1 MMQRTLSD
9 CSFLRMDFLCQT
21 LRYCTSTATA
31 ELCNNKRLT
40 DFPATFKPKDVE
52 QGWYDI
58 WQHNNYFTA
67 SRTARTRNDKHKE
80 KESKEAFSM
89 VLPPPNITGVLHLG
103 HALTVTIQDVLARW
117 HRMKGHPVLWIP
129 GLDHAGIATQAVV
142 ERMLRRTRNITR
154 NDMNR
159 AEFERLLWQ
168 WKTEKATIINQQLK
182 ALGATLD
189 WNREYFT
196 IDESHSAAVIETFV
210 RLNERNLLYRGRDL
224 VNWSPALRS
233 TISEIEVEDFVIDGK
248 TQLRLP
254 GHNDKVTVGQLIKLA
269 YPIKDSKEELIVAT
283 TRLETIFG
291 DVAIAVHPDDERYSS
306 YIGRQVLHP
315 IKETFIPVIAD
326 SSVKRDFGTGAVKIT
341 PAHDRLDYSIAKRH
355 DLPVIIVIDEAGN
368 MTDVCKEYKGLSRF
382 ITRERLINELST
394 RGIVKSVEDRHRMIL
409 PRCSRT
415 HDVIEYLPKEQWF
428 VRCTT
433 MARRAYEAVKN
444 GELRIDSSDSGHE
457 QLWYDWLENPRDWC
471 VSRQLWWGHRIPAYS
486 VNHGDNNN
494 NNSGDNDVF
503 PTSSISNTSWII
515 ARSEKEAYSR
525 AREKYGDTVSIHQD
539 PDVLDTWFSSAIIPF
554 VTLGWP
560 EHTKDMAKYYPLTL
574 METGHDIFLFWVARM
589 VMLSLEMTQNLPFRE
604 VLLHGVLCDANGKKM
619 SKSSGNV
626 ILPENIINGCNFE
639 ELNAQAKQNHAAGIL
654 SADELQRTLR
664 VNAKSYSAGIPDCG
678 ADALR
683 LSLCAR
689 NIKNR
694 TISFDID
701 DCRTSKYF
709 CNKIWQASKYILL
722 MRKNGEESKQNQQH
736 GDKEKKYLSSLDQWI
751 LSRLSWMVET
761 VNSAFAERNF
771 HKAIAAIRQF
781 LHYEF
786 CDLYMEGTKFGFRSD
801 NAAGH
806 SDTLAKCL
814 EVSLRLLAPITPYL
828 SDDLY
833 IRLVKK
839 NLPGFQS
846 VSSLLETSYPVPY
859 EFEHLRD
866 VVLEEKVCELV
877 NMINVIRSC
886 MANVSKKSNPEVNIL
901 VNNTHD
907 YDFYQENVNLIKG
920 VSRIWNVPIHLTES
934 FNDGNFHNE
943 TTRDNNDNGI
953 YTTRYI
959 HTNDCSLLIAVTDAS
974 MLEQIKKNIA
984 RKEKLEK
991 RNQEKVNFC

>member
-1 MMQRTLSD
+1 
-9 CSFLRMDFLCQT
+9 
-21 LRYCTSTATA
+21 
-31 ELCNNKRLT
+31 
-40 DFPATFKPKDVE
+40 
-52 QGWYDI
+52 
-58 WQHNNYFTA
+58 
-67 SRTARTRNDKHKE
+67 
-80 KESKEAFSM
+80 
-89 VLPPPNITGVLHLG
+89 
-103 HALTVTIQDVLARW
+103 
-117 HRMKGHPVLWIP
+117 MKGHPVLWIP

-142 ERMLRRTRNITR
+142 ERVLQHTRNITR
-154 NDMNR
+154 RDMDR
-159 AEFERLLWQ
+159 IEFEQLLWQ

-196 IDESHSAAVIETFV
+196 IDERHSTAVTETFV
-210 RLNERNLLYRGRDL
+210 RLNERNLLYRERDL

-233 TISEIEVEDFVIDGK
+233 TISEIEVEDFIINGK

-254 GHNDKVTVGQLIKLA
+254 GHDGKVTVGQLIKLA

-291 DVAIAVHPDDERYSS
+291 DVAIAVHPDDERYSK

-326 SSVKRDFGTGAVKIT
+326 SSVKRDFGTGVVKIT
-341 PAHDRLDYSIAKRH
+341 PAHDRSDYSIAKRH
-355 DLPVIIVIDEAGN
+355 CLPVISIIDEAGN
-368 MTDVCKEYKGLSRF
+368 MTDECKEFKGLSRF
-382 ITRERLINELST
+382 VTRERLVNELSA
-394 RGIVKSVEDRHRMIL
+394 RGIVRSVEDHHQMIL

-428 VRCTT
+428 VRCAA
-433 MARRAYEAVKN
+433 MAKRAYEAVKN
-444 GELRIDSSDSGHE
+444 GELKIDSSDDGIHE
-457 QLWYDWLENPRDWC
+457 QLWYDWLENTRDWC

-494 NNSGDNDVF
+494 DSGDNF
-503 PTSSISNTSWII
+503 FSSSSTNNISWII
-515 ARSEKEAYSR
+515 ARSEEEAYSQ
-525 AREKYGDTVSIHQD
+525 AREKYGDTVRIHQD

-560 EHTKDMAKYYPLTL
+560 KHTKDMAKYYPLTL
-574 METGHDIFLFWVARM
+574 METGHDIFIFWVARM
-589 VMLSLEMTQNLPFRE
+589 VMLSLEMTQNLPFKE
-604 VLLHGVLCDANGKKM
+604 VLLHGVLCDANNKKM

-626 ILPENIINGCNFE
+626 ILPENIMNGCSFE
-639 ELNAQAKQNHAAGIL
+639 ELNAQAKQNNAVGIL

-694 TISFDID
+694 TISFDMD
-701 DCRTSKYF
+701 DCRMNKYF

-722 MRKNGEESKQNQQH
+722 MAKNGEEI
-736 GDKEKKYLSSLDQWI
+736 KEDQKHEEKGKKYLNTLDQWI
-751 LSRLSWMVET
+751 LSRLSWMVDR

-786 CDLYMEGTKFGFRSD
+786 CDFYVEGTKFGFKSG

-806 SDTLAKCL
+806 FDTLTKCL

-833 IRLVKK
+833 TRLAKK

-846 VSSLLETSYPVPY
+846 VSSLLETSYPMSY
-859 EFEHLRD
+859 EFENFRD
-866 VVLEEKVCELV
+866 VVLEKEMCKLLNV
-877 NMINVIRSC
+877 IDVIRSC

-901 VNNTHD
+901 VNNVHD
-907 YDFYQENVNLIKG
+907 YDFYLENINLIKG
-920 VSRIWNVPIHLTES
+920 ASRIWNVPIHLTES
-934 FNDGNFHNE
+934 INDDDFHNKA
-943 TTRDNNDNGI
+943 TKDNYNSDDNSI
-953 YTTRYI
+953 YTIRYI
-959 HTNDCSLLIAVTDAS
+959 HTNDCALLIAVTDAS
-974 MLEQIKKNIA
+974 ILELIKKNIT
-984 RKEKLEK
+984 RKEKAKEK
-991 RNQEKVNFC
+991 

>member
-1 MMQRTLSD
+1 
-9 CSFLRMDFLCQT
+9 
-21 LRYCTSTATA
+21 
-31 ELCNNKRLT
+31 
-40 DFPATFKPKDVE
+40 
-52 QGWYDI
+52 
-58 WQHNNYFTA
+58 
-67 SRTARTRNDKHKE
+67 
-80 KESKEAFSM
+80 
-89 VLPPPNITGVLHLG
+89 
-103 HALTVTIQDVLARW
+103 
-117 HRMKGHPVLWIP
+117 
-129 GLDHAGIATQAVV
+129 
-142 ERMLRRTRNITR
+142 
-154 NDMNR
+154 
-159 AEFERLLWQ
+159 
-168 WKTEKATIINQQLK
+168 
-182 ALGATLD
+182 
-189 WNREYFT
+189 
-196 IDESHSAAVIETFV
+196 
-210 RLNERNLLYRGRDL
+210 
-224 VNWSPALRS
+224 
-233 TISEIEVEDFVIDGK
+233 
-248 TQLRLP
+248 
-254 GHNDKVTVGQLIKLA
+254 
-269 YPIKDSKEELIVAT
+269 
-283 TRLETIFG
+283 
-291 DVAIAVHPDDERYSS
+291 
-306 YIGRQVLHP
+306 
-315 IKETFIPVIAD
+315 
-326 SSVKRDFGTGAVKIT
+326 
-341 PAHDRLDYSIAKRH
+341 
-355 DLPVIIVIDEAGN
+355 
-368 MTDVCKEYKGLSRF
+368 
-382 ITRERLINELST
+382 
-394 RGIVKSVEDRHRMIL
+394 
-409 PRCSRT
+409 
-415 HDVIEYLPKEQWF
+415 
-428 VRCTT
+428 
-433 MARRAYEAVKN
+433 
-444 GELRIDSSDSGHE
+444 
-457 QLWYDWLENPRDWC
+457 
-471 VSRQLWWGHRIPAYS
+471 
-486 VNHGDNNN
+486 
-494 NNSGDNDVF
+494 
-503 PTSSISNTSWII
+503 
-515 ARSEKEAYSR
+515 
-525 AREKYGDTVSIHQD
+525 
-539 PDVLDTWFSSAIIPF
+539 
-554 VTLGWP
+554 
-560 EHTKDMAKYYPLTL
+560 
-574 METGHDIFLFWVARM
+574 
-589 VMLSLEMTQNLPFRE
+589 MLSLEMTQNLPFRE

>member
-1 MMQRTLSD
+1 MQRTLSD
-9 CSFLRMDFLCQT
+9 CPFLRLDFLCRR
-21 LRYCTSTATA
+21 LRYYSSTATA
-31 ELCNNKRLT
+31 EVYNNKRLT
-40 DFPATFKPKDVE
+40 
-52 QGWYDI
+52 
-58 WQHNNYFTA
+58 A
-67 SRTARTRNDKHKE
+67 SRMAKARSDKEEEK
-80 KESKEAFSM
+80 KESFSM

-142 ERMLRRTRNITR
+142 ERMLQRTQNITR
-154 NDMNR
+154 HDMGR
-159 AEFERLLWQ
+159 AEFSQFLWQ
-168 WKTEKATIINQQLK
+168 WKMEKATIINQQLK

-196 IDESHSAAVIETFV
+196 IDKSHSAAVTETFV
-210 RLNERNLLYRGRDL
+210 RLSERNLLYRARDL

-254 GHNDKVTVGQLIKLA
+254 GHYGKVTVGQLIKLA

-291 DVAIAVHPDDERYSS
+291 DVAIAVHPDDERYSR

-315 IKETFIPVIAD
+315 VKETFIPVIAD
-326 SSVKRDFGTGAVKIT
+326 SLVKRDFGTGAVKIT
-341 PAHDRLDYSIAKRH
+341 PAHDRLDYDIAKRH
-355 DLPVIIVIDEAGN
+355 NLPVISVIDEAGK
-368 MTDVCKEYKGLSRF
+368 MTDISKEFEGLSRF
-382 ITRERLINELST
+382 VARERLMNELSV
-394 RGIVKSVEDRHRMIL
+394 RGIIRGVEDHHRMIL

-433 MARRAYEAVKN
+433 MAKRAQEAVKN
-444 GELRIDSSDSGHE
+444 GELRINSSDGGIYE
-457 QLWYDWLENPRDWC
+457 QLWYDWLENIRDWC
-471 VSRQLWWGHRIPAYS
+471 VSRQLWWGHRIPAYAI
-486 VNHGDNNN
+486 NHSDNNN
-494 NNSGDNDVF
+494 NDGDNIF
-503 PTSSISNTSWII
+503 STNRTSKTSWII
-515 ARSEKEAYSR
+515 ARSEEEAYSQ

-539 PDVLDTWFSSAIIPF
+539 SDVLDTWFSSAIIPF

-589 VMLSLEMTQNLPFRE
+589 VMLSLEMTQNLPFKE
-604 VLLHGVLCDANGKKM
+604 VLLHGILCDANGKKM

-626 ILPENIINGCNFE
+626 ILPENIMNGCSFE
-639 ELNAQAKQNHAAGIL
+639 ELNEQARRNHAAGIL

-664 VNAKSYSAGIPDCG
+664 VNTKSYSTGIPDCG
-678 ADALR
+678 TDALR

-694 TISFDID
+694 TISFDVD
-701 DCRTSKYF
+701 DCRTSKHF
-709 CNKIWQASKYILL
+709 CNKIWQASKYVLL
-722 MRKNGEESKQNQQH
+722 MTKNDDNEKNQQQH
-736 GDKEKKYLSSLDQWI
+736 GDKEQYLSNLDQWI
-751 LSRLSWMVET
+751 LSRLLWMVET

-786 CDLYMEGTKFGFRSD
+786 CDLYVEGTKFGFRSGND
-801 NAAGH
+801 AGH
-806 SDTLAKCL
+806 FDTLAKCL

-833 IRLVKK
+833 TRLAKK
-839 NLPGFQS
+839 GLPGFRS
-846 VSSLLETSYPVPY
+846 VSSLLETSYPMPC

-866 VVLEEKVCELV
+866 IVLEQKMCELMNV
-877 NMINVIRSC
+877 IDVIRSC
-886 MANVSKKSNPEVNIL
+886 MANVSKKSNPEINIL
-901 VNNTHD
+901 TSNIDN
-907 YDFYQENVNLIKG
+907 YDFYKKNVNLIKG

-934 FNDGNFHNE
+934 VNDSDFCNEKRGN
-943 TTRDNNDNGI
+943 DSGI
-953 YTTRYI
+953 YTIRYI
-959 HTNDCSLLIAVTDAS
+959 HTNHCSLLIAVTDAS
-974 MLEQIKKNIA
+974 ILEQIKKNMQE
-984 RKEKLEK
+984 RRNWK
-991 RNQEKVNFC
+991 RNQ

>member
-1 MMQRTLSD
+1 
-9 CSFLRMDFLCQT
+9 
-21 LRYCTSTATA
+21 
-31 ELCNNKRLT
+31 
-40 DFPATFKPKDVE
+40 
-52 QGWYDI
+52 
-58 WQHNNYFTA
+58 
-67 SRTARTRNDKHKE
+67 
-80 KESKEAFSM
+80 
-89 VLPPPNITGVLHLG
+89 
-103 HALTVTIQDVLARW
+103 
-117 HRMKGHPVLWIP
+117 MKGHPVLWIP

-142 ERMLRRTRNITR
+142 ERTLRRTRNISR
-154 NDMNR
+154 HDMDR
-159 AEFERLLWQ
+159 SEFERLLWQ

-196 IDESHSAAVIETFV
+196 IDENHSAAVTETFV
-210 RLNERNLLYRGRDL
+210 RLNERNLLYRGKDL

-233 TISEIEVEDFVIDGK
+233 TISEIEVEDFVINGK

-254 GHNDKVTVGQLIKLA
+254 GHESKVTVGQLIKLA

-291 DVAIAVHPDDERYSS
+291 DVAIAVHPDDERYSK

-315 IKETFIPVIAD
+315 IKETIIPVIAD

-341 PAHDRLDYSIAKRH
+341 PAHDRSDYSIAKRH
-355 DLPVIIVIDEAGN
+355 NLAVISVIDEAGN
-368 MTDVCKEYKGLSRF
+368 MTDVCKEFKGLSRF
-382 ITRERLINELST
+382 VTRERLMNELSA
-394 RGIVKSVEDRHRMIL
+394 RGIVKSVEDHHRMIL

-428 VRCTT
+428 LRCGT
-433 MARRAYEAVKN
+433 MARQAYEAVKN
-444 GELRIDSSDSGHE
+444 GELRIDSSDGDHE
-457 QLWYDWLENPRDWC
+457 QLWYNWLENIRDWC

-486 VNHGDNNN
+486 INHGDNNYNSDNSDIFTPNSIN
-494 NNSGDNDVF
+494 N
-503 PTSSISNTSWII
+503 TTWII
-515 ARSEKEAYSR
+515 ARSEEEAYLR
-525 AREKYGDTVSIHQD
+525 AREKYGDTVSIRQD

-560 EHTKDMAKYYPLTL
+560 EHTKDVAKYYPLTL

-589 VMLSLEMTQNLPFRE
+589 VMLSLEMTQNLPFKE

-626 ILPENIINGCNFE
+626 ILPENIMNGCSFE
-639 ELNAQAKQNHAAGIL
+639 ELNVQAKQNHAAGIL

-664 VNAKSYSAGIPDCG
+664 VNTKSYSAGIPDCG

-694 TISFDID
+694 TISFDVD
-701 DCRTSKYF
+701 DCRTYKYF
-709 CNKIWQASKYILL
+709 CNKIWQASKYVLL
-722 MRKNGEESKQNQQH
+722 MAKNDENKENQQH
-736 GDKEKKYLSSLDQWI
+736 REKEKKYLSQDQWI

-761 VNSAFAERNF
+761 VNSAFVERNF
-771 HKAIAAIRQF
+771 HKATTAIRQF

-786 CDLYMEGTKFGFRSD
+786 CDLYVESTKFGFKSG

-806 SDTLAKCL
+806 FDTLTKCL

-833 IRLVKK
+833 TRLVKK
-839 NLPGFQS
+839 GLPGFQS
-846 VSSLLETSYPVPY
+846 VSSLLETSYPMPY

-866 VVLEEKVCELV
+866 VVLEEKMCKLV
-877 NMINVIRSC
+877 SVIDMIRSC
-886 MANVSKKSNPEVNIL
+886 MANVSKKSNPKVSIL
-901 VNNTHD
+901 VNNMYD
-907 YDFYQENVNLIKG
+907 YDFYQENINLIKG
-920 VSRIWNVPIHLTES
+920 VSRIWNVLIHLTES
-934 FNDGNFHNE
+934 VNDGDFHNE
-943 TTRDNNDNGI
+943 IVKGNNDNFDNSSI

-959 HTNDCSLLIAVTDAS
+959 HTNDCSLLIAATDAS
-974 MLEQIKKNIA
+974 MLEQVKKNIA

-991 RNQEKVNFC
+991 RNQEKENLC